1 MFRPNRIWFDS
12 VQALVKFR
20 GKKLGFELGM
30 NFGLLNPNLTKNK

>member
-20 GKKLGFELGM
+20 GKKLGFELGI
-30 NFGLLNPNLTKNK
+30 GLFNPNLTKTK